1 MLALVILYHA
11 FEDAN
16 MERDVVAVDGQED
29 RVGLVVNIDQFWF
42 QVLGQLF
49 SMSIAFN
56 FAAFDGFLLLEI
68 TIEVLVASFLQFLQL
83 LLF

>member
-11 FEDAN
+11 FEDKN

>member
-1 MLALVILYHA
+1 
-11 FEDAN
+11 